1 MTSSHPLQL
10 FLGSF
15 QNSQQ
20 WQQLIST
27 TTEDG
32 AGKKSAKSNCKRP
45 FKNSRFIRLSQFFFV
60 TRLTLVWGVLVAT
73 TTTFFNLNKSNKIRS
88 YL

>member
-32 AGKKSAKSNCKRP
+32 AGKKSANGNCKRP
-45 FKNSRFIRLSQFFFV
+45 FLFFDFPNFIFV
-60 TRLTLVWGVLVAT
+60 TRLTPCAWGVSVAT
-73 TTTFFNLNKSNKIRS
+73 TTTFSNLNKSNKIRS